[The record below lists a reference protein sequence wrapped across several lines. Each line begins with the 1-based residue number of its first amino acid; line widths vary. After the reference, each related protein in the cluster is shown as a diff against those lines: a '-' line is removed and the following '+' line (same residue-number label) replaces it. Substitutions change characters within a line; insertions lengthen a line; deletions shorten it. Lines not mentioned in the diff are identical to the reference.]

1 MRSASEKQ
9 RLVTRALA
17 CLASCEWH
25 DYTIDALVSI
35 WRETLKLIW
44 SHCDQLERRFLQRYG
59 DLLQESALPCYPLM
73 ADAFD
78 QAERRWLR
86 LLYELEPS
94 VSNAIY
100 YARCL
105 DLERDHA
112 IVRYDLWEE
121 DEINESGFE

>member
-44 SHCDQLERRFLQRYG
+44 SHCEPMEQRFLQRYG
-59 DLLQESALPCYPLM
+59 ELLQRGAIPCYPLM
-73 ADAFD
+73 AEAFT
-78 QAERRWLR
+78 QQERAWLR
-86 LLYELEPS
+86 KIYQFEPC
-94 VSNAIY
+94 VSNALY
-100 YARCL
+100 YAQRL
-105 DLERDHA
+105 APSEF
-112 IVRYDLWEE
+112 IQRYELWEE
-121 DEINESGFE
+121 S